1 MMLEKCYPAANK
13 RSSILIVS
21 SILIRIQVSI
31 YVLPYKDNNIY
42 NLISRADGDT
52 DIGDLKTSDISIQ
65 ASIHKVFAMIP

>member
-1 MMLEKCYPAANK
+1 MLEKCYPAANK
-13 RSSILIVS
+13 RSSILIFS

-52 DIGDLKTSDISIQ
+52 DIGDLKTSDIS
-65 ASIHKVFAMIP
+65 KVFAMIP